1 MVEFKSIKEL
11 KDKVYPVLS
20 IKKKYFSKLGYAVT
34 EDMIFDYLSEKKW
47 KKSSD
52 LRFFQIINDI
62 IRLDGDDLIEKK

>member
-11 KDKVYPVLS
+11 KNKVYPVLS
-20 IKKKYFSKLGYAVT
+20 IKKKYFSKLGYVVT
-34 EDMIFDYLSEKKW
+34 EDMIFDYLSENKW